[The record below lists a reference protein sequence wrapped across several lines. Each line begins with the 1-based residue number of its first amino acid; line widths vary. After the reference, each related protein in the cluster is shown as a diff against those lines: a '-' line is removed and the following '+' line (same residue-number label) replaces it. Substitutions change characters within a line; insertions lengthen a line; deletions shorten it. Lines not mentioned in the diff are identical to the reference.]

1 MRIRTIL
8 AAAAAPLAI
17 GGVLFTATAASAAPT
32 PGNGNS
38 VVEIIT
44 QQDLNNVTVN
54 GVINKNIDFPANSQV
69 GWLQWTTVNGNVSV
83 EGDLQLSSDSIH
95 GNVTVSGPG
104 SEMDFNNF
112 ASHIYGNL
120 TVNNSTGIYTG
131 AHYNTSLGDWTQ
143 YQGMDTTGVQ
153 SQVDGGLSFI
163 NSSAI
168 AENSSG
174 LPLHVLG
181 KFVYSG
187 NVAPY
192 AGGLTIDGQQFIS

>member
-104 SEMDFNNF
+104 
-112 ASHIYGNL
+112 
-120 TVNNSTGIYTG
+120 TG
-131 AHYNTSLGDWTQ
+131 TSRYLLF
-143 YQGMDTTGVQ
+143 VPHA
-153 SQVDGGLSFI
+153 LR
-163 NSSAI
+163 
-168 AENSSG
+168 SG
-174 LPLHVLG
+174 L
-181 KFVYSG
+181 
-187 NVAPY
+187 
-192 AGGLTIDGQQFIS
+192 